1 MKFMNPK
8 ISGKIFQIQTHTKLE
23 CYKTNLK
30 KQIACLSE
38 SINISA
44 ESFAH
49 IFFMKTIFKLP

>member
-1 MKFMNPK
+1 MNPK

-30 KQIACLSE
+30 KQIYCLSE

-49 IFFMKTIFKLP
+49 IFFMKTSFKLP